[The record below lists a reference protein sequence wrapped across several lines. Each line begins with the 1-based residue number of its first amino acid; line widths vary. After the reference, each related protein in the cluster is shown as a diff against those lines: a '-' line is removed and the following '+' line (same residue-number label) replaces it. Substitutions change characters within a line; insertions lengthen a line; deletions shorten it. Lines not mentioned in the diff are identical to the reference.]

1 MKVLVSRLLILLSVM
16 GAPGLAGA
24 LEVTD
29 IAGRT
34 VVLDGPAQRVLL
46 GEGRFLAALGVIG
59 IEEPLER
66 VAGMLNEFRR
76 YDPTGFAQYRKAF
89 PEIDDV
95 PSFGH
100 TSADSASLEQAIG
113 LKPDAAIF
121 SVFGHGPDQRSAH
134 IVTALEAAGIP
145 VVFVDFRQD
154 PLGNTAASIRVI
166 GRVLGE
172 KEGAET
178 FAAFHDTEVARVT
191 SRLATAGVAR
201 PTVLLEG
208 HVGLRPVCC
217 FTMAMGTLADLV
229 SAAGGANIADGKLPG
244 PAGLLNLEY
253 IIEAAPDIYVGTAVG
268 APDGAMAGA
277 GRIILGP
284 TVDER
289 MARDS
294 LRQSLMRPGIESLP
308 AVTTGRA
315 YGIWHHFYNSPL
327 NVYALQKFAT
337 WFHPDLFADLDP
349 EATLAWMLARFGPV
363 NLQGVYAAGL
373 EP

>member
-1 MKVLVSRLLILLSVM
+1 MKVLVSRLLILLSVI
-16 GAPGLAGA
+16 GAPGLAEA

-34 VVLDGPAQRVLL
+34 VVLEGPAQRVLL

-59 IEEPLER
+59 IEEPLAR

-89 PEIDDV
+89 PEIDNV

-100 TSADSASLEQAIG
+100 TSADSASLEQAIA

-145 VVFVDFRQD
+145 VVFVDFRQE

-172 KEGAET
+172 EEGAET
-178 FAAFHDTEVARVT
+178 FAAFHDAEVVRVT
-191 SRLATAGVAR
+191 SRLATAGVTR

-208 HVGLRPVCC
+208 HVGLRPACC
-217 FTMAMGTLADLV
+217 FTMAKGTLADLI

-253 IIEAAPDIYVGTAVG
+253 VIEAAPDIYVGTAVG

-284 TVDER
+284 TVGEQ
-289 MARDS
+289 MARES
-294 LRQSLMRPGIESLP
+294 LRKSLMRVGIESLP

>member
-1 MKVLVSRLLILLSVM
+1 MKVLVSRLLILLSVT
-16 GAPGLAGA
+16 GAPGLAVA

-46 GEGRFLAALGVIG
+46 GEGRFIAALGAIG

-100 TSADSASLEQAIG
+100 TSADSASLEQAIA

-121 SVFGHGPDQRSAH
+121 SLFGHGPDQRSVH

-172 KEGAET
+172 EEGAET
-178 FAAFHDTEVARVT
+178 FAAFQDAEVVRVT
-191 SRLATAGVAR
+191 SRLATAGVTR

-208 HVGLRPVCC
+208 HVGLRPACC
-217 FTMAMGTLADLV
+217 FTMAKGTLADLI

-253 IIEAAPDIYVGTAVG
+253 VIEAAPDIYVGTAVG

-308 AVTTGRA
+308 AVTAGRA

-327 NVYALQKFAT
+327 NVYALQKFAK